1 MGLNFTI
8 DMTWGRLILLSLS
21 RKRPKISI
29 FRHKDTRRDGKWW
42 LAPAAFWKCVFWE
55 TLYKDLMIM
64 ISFENRSLSASS
76 HPKEHRDMSLLWPEF
91 HEEQAAD
98 EPRLPDATVREVIAP
113 TSQYYHILLH
123 SMNFVRHINSLLNL
137 IRRQLLLGFPSDPNS
152 IIVYPCH

>member
-1 MGLNFTI
+1 
-8 DMTWGRLILLSLS
+8 
-21 RKRPKISI
+21 
-29 FRHKDTRRDGKWW
+29 
-42 LAPAAFWKCVFWE
+42 
-55 TLYKDLMIM
+55 MII
-64 ISFENRSLSASS
+64 ISFENRSLSASGY
-76 HPKEHRDMSLLWPEF
+76 PKEHWDMSLLWSEF

-137 IRRQLLLGFPSDPNS
+137 IRRHLLLRFLSHPSL